1 MTNDNGKT
9 TWIFPDLEMPPKGDS
24 ALIGHESVIIL
35 NTNGADATVT
45 ITLYFSDREPIDNI
59 RCTVPARRVKCLRT
73 YNPDD
78 FGGVVIAPET
88 QYAMRLQSD
97 IPVVAQYGRLDT
109 RQPNMAFYTVMGFSN

>member
-35 NTNGADATVT
+35 NTNDTDATVT
-45 ITLYFSDREPIDNI
+45 ITLYFSDREPIENI

-73 YNPDD
+73 YIRTTL
-78 FGGVVIAPET
+78 GVWSL
-88 QYAMRLQSD
+88 R
-97 IPVVAQYGRLDT
+97 RKH
-109 RQPNMAFYTVMGFSN
+109 NMPCACKATFRW